1 MAQQRLSM
9 RKLKEIARLR
19 FEAGRSYTEIASAVG
34 VSRSTVQTAVSRLL
48 SVALSWPWPL
58 ECDEQALEARRYPVT
73 PGPQQVVTQVPDFGA
88 MRSALSRKGVTR
100 RQWWLEYRE
109 GAPTGF
115 EYSQFCALYRQWRK
129 VQDVVLR
136 FEYAPGDKLFVDYA
150 GLTMAVIDAVTGE
163 ARPAQIFVAALG
175 HSGYTYTEATWTQNV
190 ADWLASHVR
199 AFEFIGGVP
208 AAVVPDNLKSGV
220 SRAHRYAPDINPAY
234 QDLAIHYG
242 LSVLPARG
250 GDPA

>member
-1 MAQQRLSM
+1 MVCP
-9 RKLKEIARLR
+9 R
-19 FEAGRSYTEIASAVG
+19 FPDFA
-34 VSRSTVQTAVSRLL
+34 
-48 SVALSWPWPL
+48 
-58 ECDEQALEARRYPVT
+58 VT
-73 PGPQQVVTQVPDFGA
+73 PGPKQVVTKVPDFGA
-88 MRSALSRKGVTR
+88 MRSELSRKGVTR

-175 HSGYTYTEATWTQNV
+175 HSGYTYTEATWTQHA

-208 AAVVPDNLKSGV
+208 RRSSPT
-220 SRAHRYAPDINPAY
+220 I
-234 QDLAIHYG
+234 
-242 LSVLPARG
+242 
-250 GDPA
+250 